1 MNIYNLVIKMWVKSE
16 RYYETISIVSAAIAG
31 ISSGVVAEIF
41 KNYILEYINE
51 FNQDI
56 TTINQLVFLGLIISL
71 ILVLSRILI
80 EKNVLISLT
89 SKNITNIIYIVF
101 ITTILGFFSGLYLSN
116 DIKSWIVILLIFTI
130 SIHLMSILFQ
140 SFVKSNRL
148 KYLMSVSGAGMGGI
162 GAGIFVGLLLGFE
175 SNFSITEGYI
185 LLIIFLLSLIGAI
198 MGIIIIGVIN
208 FIDFFVKK
216 RQFND
221 TSPITSESISRKKI
235 ILIIFFFLIF
245 SVSISV
251 GEFYNNANYLSDPT
265 RIYTNNTTIF
275 QCSELRIENDT
286 ELNELT
292 NYSEN
297 DIINLLKNVT
307 DKDVTTYA
315 SLYLLSSDEIWAHK
329 FKDEILEEAK
339 SNKFLDPSG
348 SVKYWQSEIMMRG
361 YYYLEIRNKNP
372 HSFSES
378 ENEIIIDW
386 FKRINERMFIVE
398 WVDYMYA
405 FFFIKIPD
413 GLYENQEIGIGALSV
428 LQEIVEEDYPELY
441 IKNRD
446 YINNFGVGWKYN
458 FRNPDD
464 SISYQGLWIKNAYVL
479 AKYSDQN
486 DSLVSS
492 NAKNS
497 FEWILLQWPSN
508 GISPGYNEQ
517 KSSAVPDVMSL
528 GASLFNDGEYKWLA
542 NKMLKTDETKYYNV
556 GLENW
561 NDSIKPIKPNVGSCY
576 IKGTSGIAQR
586 PGPIEPDKIVFRDG
600 WNADSFYA
608 LLNLRFAGWHSY
620 KATNS
625 FITIM
630 YGEPFVVEDIGKN
643 ASSWLPSG
651 RALYRDKKIDRIK
664 LNAFQIESSGITNS
678 IYKIT
683 GFGSSWYSDPPH
695 YAEVLFFNSTP
706 SIDFS
711 KSRISNW
718 HGWKHDRVSILL
730 KDNYFVVFDNA
741 HGNNKQ
747 KIAITWHLKG
757 DLELENESIKLS
769 QNNYSLTVHHPFSN
783 DWYQSEIVE
792 SKDSSHSSN
801 QFHKSDFNYYMISE
815 DKSNVG
821 FITLFYPHKNNES
834 YKIENIEVVN
844 SENQSAYPQSMGVKI
859 EKLNNNV
866 IIGTSFDDGEF
877 VYDHIKTD
885 ADIFVLEE
893 KIGFWNIS
901 FFGSKSFNITSNSEP
916 QNIILN
922 GRDLIKNKEWEYLNK
937 VIVIKIPEKDLNAN
951 FIEIRFE
958 TTI

>member
-1 MNIYNLVIKMWVKSE
+1 MWMENK
-16 RYYETISIVSAAIAG
+16 RYYEIILIVSAAITG
-31 ISSGVVAEIF
+31 ILSGVVAEIF

-51 FNQDI
+51 FNRDI
-56 TTINQLVFLGLIISL
+56 PTINQLVFLGLIISL

-80 EKNVLISLT
+80 EKNVLILLK
-89 SKNITNIIYIVF
+89 SKNITNIIYILV
-101 ITTILGFFSGLYLSN
+101 ITIILGIFSGLYLSN
-116 DIKSWIVILLIFTI
+116 DIKSWIVIILVFSN
-130 SIHLMSILFQ
+130 SIHFISILFQ
-140 SFVKSNRL
+140 TFVKNYRL
-148 KYLMSVSGAGMGGI
+148 KYLMSVFGAGIGGI
-162 GAGIFVGLLLGFE
+162 GAGIFVGLLLEFE

-198 MGIIIIGVIN
+198 MGIIIIGIIN

-221 TSPITSESISRKKI
+221 ISSIMSEPISRKKI
-235 ILIIFFFLIF
+235 ILIILLFIIF
-245 SVSISV
+245 SVSISI
-251 GEFYNNANYLSDPT
+251 EEYYNNANYLSDMT
-265 RIYTNNTTIF
+265 RIYTNDTTIF
-275 QCSELRIENDT
+275 QCSELSIENDK
-286 ELNELT
+286 ELNEFT

-297 DIINLLKNVT
+297 DIINILKNVT
-307 DKDVTTYA
+307 DKDVSTYA
-315 SLYLLSSDEIWAHK
+315 SLYLLSGDEKWAYK
-329 FKDEILEEAK
+329 FKDKILEEAK

-348 SVKYWQSEIMMRG
+348 SVKYWQSEIMIQG
-361 YYYLEIRNKNP
+361 YYYLEIINKNP
-372 HSFSES
+372 NLFSES

-428 LQEIVEEDYPELY
+428 LQEILEEDYPELY

-446 YINNFGVGWKYN
+446 YINNVGVGWKYN

-464 SISYQGLWIKNAYVL
+464 SISYQGLWIKNSYVF

-486 DSLVSS
+486 DSLLSS

-517 KSSAVPDVMSL
+517 DPHALPDVMSL
-528 GASLFNDGEYKWLA
+528 GADLFNDGEYKWLA
-542 NKMLKTDETKYYNV
+542 NKMLKADETKYYNM
-556 GLENW
+556 GLEKW

-576 IKGTSGIAQR
+576 IKGTTGIAQR
-586 PGPIEPDKIVFRDG
+586 PGPIKPDKIVFRDG

-643 ASSWLPSG
+643 DSSWLPSG

-683 GFGSSWYSDPPH
+683 GFGSSWYNDPPH

-711 KSRISNW
+711 KSRISDW
-718 HGWKHDRVSILL
+718 HGWKHDRVSMLL

-741 HGNNKQ
+741 HGNNKE
-747 KIAITWHLKG
+747 KIAITWQLKG
-757 DLELENESIKLS
+757 DLELKNESIKLS

-801 QFHKSDFNYYMISE
+801 QFHKSDYTYYMISE

-834 YKIENIEVVN
+834 YEIETIEVVN
-844 SENQSAYPQSMGVKI
+844 SENHSAYPQAMGVKI
-859 EKLNNNV
+859 EKLNNNA

-893 KIGFWNIS
+893 KSGFWNLS
-901 FFGSKSFNITSNSEP
+901 FFGSKFFNITSNSEP
-916 QNIILN
+916 RNIILN
-922 GRDLIKNKEWEYLNK
+922 GKYLIKNKEWEYLNE
-937 VIVIKIPEKDLNAN
+937 VIVIKIPEKNLNAN
-951 FIEIRFE
+951 FIEITFE